1 MNTWIWGPPT
11 WKILH
16 TLSFS
21 PRVHAGNAGDI
32 AAFLMT
38 LQDVLPCVYCRASFG
53 TFVQNLHARFG
64 RTLRDVIAGGQLA
77 EWMYALHELVN
88 NKLNQQ
94 ALAQT
99 DAVAQMQTLRQIS
112 FECLT
117 KRFSISPVAFCA
129 ADVWDVLKIFALN
142 MDNNNQRRRGRGGRV
157 AAWFLFLSLLP
168 DMIHVCYGDG
178 ERALVEAL
186 RDCHRTCVELHERR
200 RSASASSSSA
210 SSSAAPPNII
220 DTYFY
225 CVVACW
231 RRARGDGDGD
241 GDASIVEQRKLYSK
255 AEAHSCV
262 DGSCK

>member
-21 PRVHAGNAGDI
+21 PSVHAGNAGDI
-32 AAFLMT
+32 ATFLMT
-38 LQDVLPCVYCRASFG
+38 LQDVLPCVYCRASFE
-53 TFVQNLHARFG
+53 TFVQELRARFG
-64 RTLRDVIAGGQLA
+64 RTLRDVIAAGQLA

-88 NKLNQQ
+88 NKLNHQV
-94 ALAQT
+94 LAHT
-99 DAVAQMQTLRQIS
+99 DAVAQMQTRRQIS
-112 FECLT
+112 LECLA

-129 ADVWDVLKIFALN
+129 ADVWDMLKIFALN
-142 MDNNNQRRRGRGGRV
+142 MDNRRRGGN
-157 AAWFLFLSLLP
+157 AAWLLFLSLLP
-168 DMIHVCYGDG
+168 DMVSVSYGAGADDTN
-178 ERALVEAL
+178 ELALVEAL
-186 RDCHRTCVELHERR
+186 RDCHRACVELHARR
-200 RSASASSSSA
+200 RHATTTTTTTT
-210 SSSAAPPNII
+210 PNII

-231 RRARGDGDGD
+231 RRARGDDGD
-241 GDASIVEQRKLYSK
+241 GDASIVEQRALYAK